1 MVKSISELIEAVK
14 TRIGDNPDDDS
25 VAFLE
30 DITDTLTDYDNK
42 TKDNTD
48 WKEKYD
54 ELDKSWKQK
63 YIERFSDDVYDDP
76 DEENEDDVAVPEK
89 FDELF
94 S

>member
-1 MVKSISELIEAVK
+1 MIKTISELIEAVK

-42 TKDNTD
+42 TKDNTA

>member
-1 MVKSISELIEAVK
+1 MIKPISELIETVK

-42 TKDNTD
+42 TKDSTN
-48 WKEKYD
+48 WKEKYN

-63 YIERFSDDVYDDP
+63 YIERFSDDIEDP
-76 DEENEDDVAVPEK
+76 DEEIEVEVEVPEK
-89 FDELF
+89 FDDLF

>member
-1 MVKSISELIEAVK
+1 MIKPISELIEAVK

-42 TKDNTD
+42 TKDNTN
-48 WKEKYD
+48 WKEKYN

-63 YIERFSDDVYDDP
+63 YIERFSDGDYEDP
-76 DEENEDDVAVPEK
+76 DDENEDDVAVPEK

>member
-42 TKDNTD
+42 TKDNTN
-48 WKEKYD
+48 WKEKYN

-63 YIERFSDDVYDDP
+63 YIERFSDGDYEDP
-76 DEENEDDVAVPEK
+76 DDENEDDVAVPEK

>member
-1 MVKSISELIEAVK
+1 MIKSISELIEAVK

-63 YIERFSDDVYDDP
+63 YIERFSDDIEDP
-76 DEENEDDVAVPEK
+76 DKEIEVEVEVPEK
-89 FDELF
+89 FDDLF

>member
-1 MVKSISELIEAVK
+1 MVKSISELIEVVK

-42 TKDNTD
+42 TKDNTN
-48 WKEKYD
+48 WKEKYN

-63 YIERFSDDVYDDP
+63 YIERFSDGDYEDP
-76 DEENEDDVAVPEK
+76 DDENEDDVAVPEK

>member
-1 MVKSISELIEAVK
+1 MIKSISELIEAVK

-42 TKDNTD
+42 TRDNTD

-63 YIERFSDDVYDDP
+63 YIERFSDDVYDDS

>member
-1 MVKSISELIEAVK
+1 MIKPISELIEVVK

-25 VAFLE
+25 ITFLE

-42 TKDNTD
+42 TKDNTN

-63 YIERFSDDVYDDP
+63 YIERFSDGVNEDL

>member
-1 MVKSISELIEAVK
+1 MIKPISELIDTVK

-42 TKDNTD
+42 TKDNTN
-48 WKEKYD
+48 WKEKYN

-63 YIERFSDDVYDDP
+63 YIERFSDDIEDP
-76 DEENEDDVAVPEK
+76 DEEIEVEVEVPEK
-89 FDELF
+89 FDDLF

>member
-1 MVKSISELIEAVK
+1 MIKSISELIEAVK

-63 YIERFSDDVYDDP
+63 YIERFSDDIYDDP